1 MAIETKHIN
10 GRLHYN
16 CRNECGNFVT
26 RKGGQ
31 CRKCYT
37 LHPSPTTRNK
47 PYNCKNNCGT
57 KVGKAGSLCK
67 SCYDKVLLELG
78 EKRQRDKQDRDKI
91 NETRVKNKLGGCKNQ
106 SCPQSENGSH
116 YETISPIL
124 VKEIDAN
131 KNLFE
136 IVQEKDR
143 VNVLFQAKLDN
154 IKVEYHNIGVCKF
167 CGRIKDYSVLQTDF
181 LELVTSSQVKLG
193 KSNKK

>member
-1 MAIETKHIN
+1 MVIETKHIN

-31 CRKCYT
+31 CRQCYA
-37 LHPSPTTRNK
+37 LHPTPTTRNK

-67 SCYDKVLLELG
+67 SCYNKVLLELG
-78 EKRQRDKQDRDKI
+78 EKRQRDKQERENYNK
-91 NETRVKNKLGGCKNQ
+91 NRVKNKLGECKKQ
-106 SCPQSENGSH
+106 SCPVGGSH
-116 YETISPIL
+116 YETISPML
-124 VKEIDAN
+124 VKEINAD

-143 VNVLFQAKLDN
+143 ANVLFQAKLDN

-167 CGRIKDYSVLQTDF
+167 CGKTKDYSILQTDF
-181 LELVTSSQVKLG
+181 MELITSSQVKLG
-193 KSNKK
+193 KNSKK